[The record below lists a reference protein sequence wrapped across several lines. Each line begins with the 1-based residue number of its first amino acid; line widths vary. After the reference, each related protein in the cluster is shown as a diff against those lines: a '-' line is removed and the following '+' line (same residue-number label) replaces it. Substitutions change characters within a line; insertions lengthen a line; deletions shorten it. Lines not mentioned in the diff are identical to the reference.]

1 MLSKFWKTH
10 LGKIGNIRRCFCCK
24 AMGFTKK
31 IKVHIYYFQNVS
43 IAVVGKDTP
52 FKIYENATVDPF
64 LELIAGEE
72 RRGGGAQAEEQAAPA
87 DEGSMDTD

>member
-1 MLSKFWKTH
+1 M
-10 LGKIGNIRRCFCCK
+10 
-24 AMGFTKK
+24 
-31 IKVHIYYFQNVS
+31 
-43 IAVVGKDTP
+43 VGKDTP

-87 DEGSMDTD
+87 DEGSMDTDWK